1 MKVFLVHF
9 LLSLTAVTYSSTHV
23 CGLKGASVVLPCTY
37 QYSYGDT
44 YLGGE
49 WYEEKSGR
57 VIKHSH
63 SNYPDCSLN
72 IDTLSDGDSGVYQ
85 FRFYTVL
92 HLKWM
97 TSKPGITLSV
107 TDLQV
112 WAPLDTVKEGD
123 KVTHTCNT
131 TCTLSNDPT
140 FIWYKNGQPVTY
152 KHTTRDNKLHLNPA
166 SSEDTGN
173 YSCAVKKYESLSST
187 AVSLNVRSIKMGTM
201 LFVLVRGVMALLTVA
216 ASVAVTVAFV
226 RSKRSK
232 ETNVQSVG
240 TVSDTYMPLQRRTQ
254 SSVYETLQGRETPQ
268 TEMKMKDLS

>member
-1 MKVFLVHF
+1 MQVEQDLLLKGIKVFLVHF
-9 LLSLTAVTYSSTHV
+9 LLSLTAVQCEWSVTYSSTHV

-72 IDTLSDGDSGVYQ
+72 IDTLSDGDSGVDQ

-107 TDLQV
+107 TDL
-112 WAPLDTVKEGD
+112 TVEEAAAHKQHQTE
-123 KVTHTCNT
+123 VTC
-131 TCTLSNDPT
+131 
-140 FIWYKNGQPVTY
+140 
-152 KHTTRDNKLHLNPA
+152 
-166 SSEDTGN
+166 
-173 YSCAVKKYESLSST
+173 ST
-187 AVSLNVRSIKMGTM
+187 
-201 LFVLVRGVMALLTVA
+201 
-216 ASVAVTVAFV
+216 
-226 RSKRSK
+226 
-232 ETNVQSVG
+232 SVG
-240 TVSDTYMPLQRRTQ
+240 L
-254 SSVYETLQGRETPQ
+254 
-268 TEMKMKDLS
+268 